1 MAGEWEKPA
10 APMDKVFLSSTS
22 RDLETYREAVHR
34 AIDGL
39 PGFSLVKMEDFGA
52 RAASAKEL
60 CAGLV
65 RECEL
70 FVGLMG
76 HYYGSC
82 PPGEAVSFT
91 ELEYRTATA
100 AGLPRLMF
108 LAPDEFLI
116 PASLRESD
124 ESFKRQQALRR
135 EVMTELVVAA
145 FDSPEKLAS
154 AVTRALFVWHEGR
167 RQAAPAVGADEAGK
181 QGPPGTARG
190 AATPLGANPYRGL
203 EAFHKE
209 DALRFFG
216 REALVDQLW
225 NAFLELH
232 AARADGLAPTRLL
245 AILGASG
252 SGKSSVAQAGLLA
265 ALEQRPL
272 PGRPVPIEVVFTP
285 EARPLELLAV
295 ALARR
300 ATHEPSPARAASE
313 FETVLRTRAGD
324 DGLRYLAERMLDA
337 GGAGLILLV
346 DQFEELYSLCDDEPE
361 RAAFIGNLLHAAR
374 EPRGRVSILLTLRS
388 DFLGAVNQH
397 PELSGLIARQNV
409 VVPVMDEAGLR
420 RAIEEPARRA
430 GREIDPGTVDLLVEQ
445 TSGREGALPLLEF
458 VLTRIWDGFQTGAP
472 AAETVRA
479 LGGVG
484 GALANQAQ
492 AVYDG
497 LGQEE
502 RPIARRAFLAMVRL
516 GEGTRDS
523 RRRAPLAEIVTSGDS
538 EARVLALLRRFAEP
552 GRRLI
557 TLAGAGQ
564 AATAEVAHEALFD
577 HWRLLQQWLDASR
590 GDLRFHRQ
598 LNDAA
603 THWHEGGR
611 PSGSLW
617 RPPDLDLLRD
627 FRKRAGDDLTSLEV
641 AFADASERQDGRR
654 RWFRRSGIAA
664 AIGGLLLVA
673 GGLTFYS
680 HQQIEFARQQESLR
694 DQADMAKEEAFIQAH
709 AAEDE
714 KQRADAQRDQVLKT
728 QSRFLA
734 EMSLQQTRRGDATE
748 GILLALEALP
758 KDLGKPDRPYA
769 AEAEAA
775 LYQAVLQ
782 QRELAVLAVQ
792 GERVLSVA
800 FGPGGP
806 RFLTASD
813 DGTARL
819 WEAATRRQLA
829 VLEGPKG
836 VALRWAA
843 FSPDGA
849 RLVTAAEDGTARIW
863 DAAGGRQLTVLQG
876 HEGAVRSAAFSP
888 DGVRVVTGSDDHTA
902 RIWDAAN
909 GRQLTVLRGHE
920 GAVRSAAF
928 SPDGARVV
936 TGSDDHTARL
946 WDAASGAQLVVLQ
959 GHERGVGAAAFS
971 PDGARVVTA
980 SDDRTARLWDA
991 ASGRQLAL
999 LHGHDDQVLWA
1010 AFSPDGTRVVTAS
1023 SDRSARIWDPASGQR
1038 LAVLRGHEGP
1048 VWWAAFSPDGAR
1060 VVTASSD
1067 GTARLWRAGAS
1078 PMTVV
1083 LRGHEATV
1091 NMARFDPSGR
1101 LVITASYDHTA
1112 ALWNSTDGRRLQVL
1126 QGHEDAVR
1134 SAAFDRQGAR
1144 AVTASDDGTARIW
1157 QMPSGRELA
1166 VLKAGGNEKL
1176 RAAEFSPSG
1185 ELVAAATSVGTAE
1198 LFDLKSGQEIRVLK
1212 GNEGSVRSA
1221 DFSADG
1227 LRLLTASYDGT
1238 ARVWDVASGNE
1249 LFRLEGKPELNDAAF
1264 SPDGRQVVTAATDGL
1279 VRVWDLAKRAVVST
1293 LSGHQGPVSS
1303 AQFSPDGRRIV
1314 SASDDGTAR
1323 LWETASGQQLAAL
1336 QDHEGRVSWAA
1347 FSADGTRVVTA
1358 SDDRTARIWPV
1369 FPTTQALIDYA
1380 KSIVPRQ
1387 LTPAQ
1392 RKEFF
1397 LETE

>member
-65 RECEL
+65 RECDL

-82 PPGEAVSFT
+82 PPDEAVSFT

-108 LAPDEFLI
+108 LAPDAFLI

-154 AVTRALFVWHEGR
+154 AVTRALFVWHEER
-167 RQAAPAVGADEAGK
+167 RQAAPPIGAGEVRK
-181 QGPPGTARG
+181 PGPPGEAPE

-209 DALRFFG
+209 DAQRFFG

-225 NAFLELH
+225 DAFLELH
-232 AARADGLAPTRLL
+232 ATRADGPAPTRLL

-252 SGKSSVAQAGLLA
+252 SGKSSLAQAGLLA

-285 EARPLELLAV
+285 EARPLESLAV

-300 ATHEPSPARAASE
+300 ATNEPSPARAASE

-346 DQFEELYSLCDDEPE
+346 DQFEELYSLCDDERE

-388 DFLGAVNQH
+388 DFLGAVNHH

-430 GREIDPGTVDLLVEQ
+430 GRAIDPGTVDLLVEQ

-458 VLTRIWDGFQTGAP
+458 VLTRIWDGFLAGAP

-492 AVYDG
+492 AVYDS
-497 LGQEE
+497 LGQAE

-516 GEGTRDS
+516 GEGTKDS

-590 GDLRFHRQ
+590 GDIRFHRQ

-603 THWHEGGR
+603 THWHDGGR

-627 FRKRAGDDLTSLEV
+627 FRKRAGDDLTALEV
-641 AFADASERQDGRR
+641 AFADTSERQEGRR
-654 RWFRRSGIAA
+654 RWLQHSGIAA

-709 AAEDE
+709 TAEDE
-714 KQRADAQRDQVLKT
+714 KQRADAQRDQVLRT
-728 QSRFLA
+728 QSLFLA
-734 EMSLQQTRRGDATE
+734 EMAVQETRRGDATN

-758 KDLGKPDRPYA
+758 KDVSNPDRPYA
-769 AEAEAA
+769 AQAEAA
-775 LYQAVLQ
+775 LYEAVLQ
-782 QRELAVLAVQ
+782 QRELAVLEGH
-792 GERVLSVA
+792 GERVLS
-800 FGPGGP
+800 
-806 RFLTASD
+806 
-813 DGTARL
+813 
-819 WEAATRRQLA
+819 
-829 VLEGPKG
+829 
-836 VALRWAA
+836 AA
-843 FSPDGA
+843 FNGDGV
-849 RLVTAAEDGTARIW
+849 RLVTAAEDGTVRLW
-863 DAAGGRQLTVLQG
+863 DANGQPLAVLQG
-876 HEGAVRSAAFSP
+876 HGGAVRRAAFSP
-888 DGVRVVTGSDDHTA
+888 DGARVVTASEDRTA
-902 RIWDAAN
+902 RIWDAAS
-909 GRQLTVLRGHE
+909 GRQLAVLQGHE

-936 TGSDDHTARL
+936 TGSEDRTARI
-946 WDAASGAQLVVLQ
+946 WDAASGRQLAALQGHDGAVRSAAFSADGARVVTGSDDRTARVWDAASGQQLAVLQ
-959 GHERGVGAAAFS
+959 GHERGVVSAAFS
-971 PDGARVVTA
+971 PDGTRVVTA

-991 ASGRQLAL
+991 ASGRELAL
-999 LHGHDDQVLWA
+999 LRGHEDQVRWA
-1010 AFSPDGTRVVTAS
+1010 AFSPDGAEVVTAS
-1023 SDRSARIWDPASGQR
+1023 SDRSARLWDAASGQP
-1038 LAVLRGHEGP
+1038 LAVLQGHEGP
-1048 VWWAAFSPDGAR
+1048 VWWAAFSPDGAK
-1060 VVTASSD
+1060 VVTASAD
-1067 GTARLWRAGAS
+1067 GTARLWRAGS
-1078 PMTVV
+1078 SGMVTL
-1083 LRGHEATV
+1083 LRGHVGTV
-1091 NMARFDPSGR
+1091 KMARFDPSGR
-1101 LVITASYDHTA
+1101 LIITASYDRTA
-1112 ALWNSTDGRRLQVL
+1112 ALWDSAEGRRLQVL
-1126 QGHEDAVR
+1126 QGHADVVR
-1134 SAAFDRQGAR
+1134 SAAFDRHGAR

-1157 QMPSGRELA
+1157 EIPSGRELA
-1166 VLKAGGNEKL
+1166 VLKGGGEKL
-1176 RAAEFSPSG
+1176 RAAEFSPGG
-1185 ELVAAATSVGTAE
+1185 EAIAVATSIGTAE
-1198 LFDLKSGQEIRVLK
+1198 LFDLKSGDEIHVFK
-1212 GNEGSVRSA
+1212 GSEGSLRST

-1227 LRLLTASYDGT
+1227 RRLLTASYDGT
-1238 ARVWDVASGNE
+1238 ARVWDVTSGNE
-1249 LFRLEGKPELNDAAF
+1249 LVRLEGKPALNDAAF
-1264 SPDGRQVVTAATDGL
+1264 SPDGRQVVTAATDG
-1279 VRVWDLAKRAVVST
+1279 VARVWDLAKRQVVST

-1303 AQFSPDGRRIV
+1303 ARFSPDGRRII

-1323 LWETASGQQLAAL
+1323 LWDAAGGQQLAVL
-1336 QDHEGRVSWAA
+1336 RGHEGRVSWAA
-1347 FSADGTRVVTA
+1347 FSPDGTRVVTA

-1369 FPTTQALIDYA
+1369 FATTQALIDYA
-1380 KSIVPRQ
+1380 KTIVPRQ

-1392 RKEFF
+1392 RRQFF
-1397 LETE
+1397 LEVD